1 MISHF
6 TFSMHSPKTPHGS
19 QEMTANIPRMQ
30 KALGLEKQTT
40 GEQVRDYLRKMSC
53 LGDGAGDGF
62 KDFGQTWVYFFNKY

>member
-1 MISHF
+1 
-6 TFSMHSPKTPHGS
+6 
-19 QEMTANIPRMQ
+19 MTANIPRMQ